1 MRKLLKNPFF
11 LAALFLF
18 LFAVIAYIPKIQHFG
33 YYNDD
38 WWQIYGGEKFG
49 VERFPGMY
57 TSDRPARAYWHA
69 FLFSLFGANI
79 LPYQILAVGIRYL
92 GALALFWTLK
102 LIWKKQVK
110 EVFLISLIFL
120 IYPGFLEQP
129 NGFDYQIQQVAMTT
143 FIFSLGLSVLAI
155 QSKKVLQQVIFFVL
169 SSIFSLITFFFMEY
183 YVGLE
188 IYRWLIFICLYLRK
202 NSWKQIKKFILF
214 ILKIIPYSFS
224 MLAFLIW
231 RVFFF
236 ESTRYTT
243 DISRISSD
251 ILQSPVFSFANIFR
265 KWVGDIWDV
274 FFAVWIY
281 PGYKNPFDLRTN
293 EFLIAILLIVL
304 AFLLLFVFLKLEK
317 LNSWGK
323 TNDES
328 AENYNWK
335 SEALLIGILGAVICL
350 IPINLAGREVFFP
363 IFNRFSF
370 PSSIGVSITMVGLLS
385 FLIKE
390 KWQLI
395 PLSLIIFS
403 SIATHYSNNTYY
415 AERWIETKNFWQQ
428 WVWRVPGLEKG
439 TILAGFYP
447 ETIQE
452 GYFIWAPANLL
463 YDQGAQ
469 EIQIGAEVLNEDTAK
484 NMLMHDSFEKNFRS
498 FTFDSNFKNIL
509 VFSKP
514 ARNACLRFID
524 NNQIEFSQNDL
535 PLISIVAV
543 ESNIHQISPEN
554 TINMAFYQ
562 KLFGQ
567 QENDLTW
574 CYIYEKASLARQF
587 GNWQEIIDLH
597 SQAQEH
603 NLHPA
608 DTIEWFPFIQ
618 AYAYLG
624 KEDEVAHFVPIIN
637 ETPYYRFQACQIFSH
652 KEVDPDPS
660 IQAGNEL
667 LASLFCN

>member
-1 MRKLLKNPFF
+1 MRKLFKNPFF

-49 VERFPGMY
+49 VERFPEMY

-79 LPYQILAVGIRYL
+79 LPYQFLAVGIRYL

-129 NGFDYQIQQVAMTT
+129 NGFDYQIHQVAMTT

-188 IYRWLIFICLYLRK
+188 IYRWLIFICLYLRE
-202 NSWKQIKKFILF
+202 NSWKPIKNLVYFV
-214 ILKIIPYSFS
+214 LKKTPYSFS
-224 MLAFLIW
+224 MVLFLIW

-236 ESTRYTT
+236 KSSRYTT
-243 DISRISSD
+243 SISRIGSD
-251 ILQSPVFSFANIFR
+251 FLHSPLLSLINIFR
-265 KWVGDIWDV
+265 NWIGDISDV
-274 FFAVWIY
+274 FFTVWVKR
-281 PGYKNPFDLRTN
+281 GYKNLYDLNTGD
-293 EFLIAILLIVL
+293 FFSALGLTVLSIIL
-304 AFLLLFVFLKLEK
+304 VFIFIKWVYPHSSLPANKEI
-317 LNSWGK
+317 
-323 TNDES
+323 DIP
-328 AENYNWK
+328 YNWK
-335 SEALLIGILGAVICL
+335 SEALQIGIFGAILCL
-350 IPINLAGREVFFP
+350 IPVNLAGREVFFP

-370 PSSIGVSITMVGLLS
+370 PSSIGVSIAFVGLLS
-385 FLIKE
+385 YLTKE
-390 KWQLI
+390 KLQWI
-395 PLSLIIFS
+395 PLSLLIIS
-403 SIATHYSNNTYY
+403 SITTHYSNNTYY
-415 AERWIETKNFWQQ
+415 ADRWLETKNFWQQ
-428 WVWRVPGLEKG
+428 WVWRVPGLKVG
-439 TILAGFYP
+439 TMLSGFYP

-463 YDQGAQ
+463 YDDGYPDVM
-469 EIQIGAEVLNEDTAK
+469 IGAEVLNNETAK
-484 NMLMHDSFEKNFRS
+484 DILMGAPFEKSFRS
-498 FTFDSNFKNIL
+498 FYYNFSFADSLIFT
-509 VFSKP
+509 KP
-514 ARNACLRFID
+514 TRSACLRFLD
-524 NNQIEFSQNDL
+524 KDQIELSINDH
-535 PLISIVAV
+535 PLISQVSSASHPQKITQHSTFSAEMYQKMFGQAV
-543 ESNIHQISPEN
+543 ESP
-554 TINMAFYQ
+554 
-562 KLFGQ
+562 
-567 QENDLTW
+567 TW

-597 SQAQEH
+597 AQAQEH

-608 DTIEWFPFIQ
+608 DTIEWFPFLQ

-624 KEDEVAHFVPIIN
+624 NEDEVAQFVPIIN

-652 KEVDPDPS
+652 KEVDPDPA